1 MPAPNPLLTVTVS
14 LVLLFLGFPL
24 ILIAVLSFSAA
35 PNFVFPPRALSLEW
49 YLNVFHNEQFSTG
62 LQQSLMI
69 AGFATTVAILVSLPA
84 SYAIARHR
92 FVGRQLLNT
101 LVMAPLIVPEVVIG
115 IAALTWLAAI
125 RLDVPPYSLFFLHA
139 LLLLPY
145 AMRVIVAS
153 LEGGTARL
161 EEAAIT
167 LGASPLRAFVLV
179 TMPRIS
185 RAIGAA
191 CLFCFVHSF
200 HNLTATIF
208 LIKSKPTLSLAIF
221 GYITTRNDP
230 TIAALST
237 LLIALTTILVLTG
250 ERFFGLVRE
259 MRAR

>member
-1 MPAPNPLLTVTVS
+1 
-14 LVLLFLGFPL
+14 
-24 ILIAVLSFSAA
+24 
-35 PNFVFPPRALSLEW
+35 
-49 YLNVFHNEQFSTG
+49 
-62 LQQSLMI
+62 
-69 AGFATTVAILVSLPA
+69 
-84 SYAIARHR
+84 
-92 FVGRQLLNT
+92 
-101 LVMAPLIVPEVVIG
+101 
-115 IAALTWLAAI
+115 
-125 RLDVPPYSLFFLHA
+125 
-139 LLLLPY
+139 
-145 AMRVIVAS
+145 
-153 LEGGTARL
+153 
-161 EEAAIT
+161 
-167 LGASPLRAFVLV
+167 
-179 TMPRIS
+179 MPRIS

>member
-1 MPAPNPLLTVTVS
+1 MPAPNPLLTVVVS

-24 ILIAVLSFSAA
+24 VVIAILSFSAS
-35 PNFVFPPRALSLEW
+35 PNFVFPPHALSLDW
-49 YLNVFHNEQFSTG
+49 YGNVFRNEQFAIG
-62 LQQSLMI
+62 FQQSLMI
-69 AGFATTVAILVSLPA
+69 ATFATTVAILVSLPA

-92 FVGRQLLNT
+92 FMGRQVLNT

-153 LEGGTARL
+153 LEGSTARL

-167 LGASPLRAFVLV
+167 LGASPLRAFLLV
-179 TMPRIS
+179 TIPRIS

-208 LIKSKPTLSLAIF
+208 LVKSKPTLSLAIF

-250 ERFFGLVRE
+250 ERFFGLIRE

>member
-1 MPAPNPLLTVTVS
+1 MPPPNPLLTVVVS
-14 LVLLFLGFPL
+14 LVLLFLAFPL
-24 ILIAVLSFSAA
+24 VLIAILSFSAA
-35 PNFVFPPRALSLEW
+35 PNFVFPPRALSLDW
-49 YLNVFHNEQFSTG
+49 YLNVFRDDQFAVG
-62 LQQSLMI
+62 FRQSLMI
-69 AGFATTVAILVSLPA
+69 AGVATTIAILVSLPA
-84 SYAIARHR
+84 SYAMTRHR
-92 FVGRQLLNT
+92 FFGRQMLNT

-167 LGASPLRAFVLV
+167 LGASPLRAFILV
-179 TMPRIS
+179 TIPRLS

-191 CLFCFVHSF
+191 SLFCFVHSF

-208 LIKSKPTLSLAIF
+208 LVKSKPTLSLAIF

-230 TIAALST
+230 TVAALST
-237 LLIALTTILVLTG
+237 LLITLTTILVLTG
-250 ERFFGLVRE
+250 ERFFGLIRE